1 MRTVRYHPDARAEF
15 LNQVEYYI
23 AIGAR
28 LAVRYDT
35 AVHVAEQQAASAPET
50 WPKYKQRTRRVVD
63 RTFKFSL
70 VYLLSESE
78 IFVVA
83 VAPMRRKPG
92 YWRARL
98 SDAS

>member
-1 MRTVRYHPDARAEF
+1 VRTVRYHPDARAEF

-23 AIGAR
+23 AIGTR
-28 LAVRYDT
+28 LADRYNT
-35 AVHVAEQQAASAPET
+35 AVHVAEQQAAATPEA
-50 WPKYKQRTRRVVD
+50 WPKYKHRTRRVVD

-70 VYLLSESE
+70 VYLYRERE
-78 IFVVA
+78 IYVVA

-98 SDAS
+98 SDA